1 MGSDF
6 RNPHSLPEPV
16 PTDAIAIAFKDGR
29 LVLYLESAGKV
40 AGYILDIIDGF
51 NLSYLML
58 GATLQQLR
66 DMGEDVATTKA
77 KSTGMIDRK
86 EFEQMFKDVD
96 LGLEK
101 PWSKRSDDKTSDE
114 APPDDLRF
122 F

>member
-6 RNPHSLPEPV
+6 RDPHSLPEPV
-16 PTDAIAIAFKDGR
+16 PTSAIAIALKDGR
-29 LVLYLESAGKV
+29 LVLYLEAEGKV

-66 DMGEDVATTKA
+66 DVSDDTTKA
-77 KSTGMIDRK
+77 KTTGMINRK
-86 EFEQMFKDVD
+86 EFEQMFKDID

-114 APPDDLRF
+114 VPPDDLRF

>member
-1 MGSDF
+1 LGSDF
-6 RNPHSLPEPV
+6 RNPNSLPEPV

-29 LVLYLESAGKV
+29 LILYLESAGRV

-66 DMGEDVATTKA
+66 DMGEDTAEKA
-77 KSTGMIDRK
+77 HTTGMINRK